1 MKLKLAL
8 ASLLIAAIAPFTAS
22 AQSLAI
28 PGEVGNVTFA
38 LKVSYETGGFD
49 GAYNDSEKDRSKSS
63 YKSVIV
69 TERYSNKEFIAD
81 MIARFD
87 LTGSAADYSIKYVKS
102 EAIVAYFIVNKAET
116 SITCIGAE
124 DTSDNDG
131 ENPISTYYTTGDY
144 TDSEIFDESST
155 DVRKKNGDR
164 TEKGSF
170 SSLNCGT
177 YLYFN
182 PKYDINGNTP
192 EEFECFSLVSR
203 SGSYSSVY
211 TQETNKTVET
221 NRTGATKYTDIT
233 GTDYDGQ
240 TLSGSF
246 TISALKS
253 VGDVTPYVAAYNR
266 YFND

>member
-1 MKLKLAL
+1 MKLKLTF
-8 ASLLIAAIAPFTAS
+8 ASLLLAALAPFTAS
-22 AQSLAI
+22 AQTPVAI

-38 LKVSYETGGFD
+38 LKVSYEAGGFN
-49 GAYNDSEKDRSKSS
+49 GSYEKSDSPEKSS

-81 MIARFD
+81 MIARYS

-102 EAIVAYFIVNKAET
+102 DEVVAYFIVNKDGT

-124 DTSDNDG
+124 DTRVNDG

-155 DVRKKNGDR
+155 DVRKTNGDR

-170 SSLNCGT
+170 KSLNCGT

-182 PKYDINGNTP
+182 PKNGIGGNGA
-192 EEFECFSLVSR
+192 EYFECFSLVTR
-203 SGSYSSVY
+203 SGSYTTVY
-211 TQETNKTVET
+211 PQGTDTTVET
-221 NRTGATKYTDIT
+221 NRTGETKYTDIT
-233 GTDYDGQ
+233 GTDYDGR
-240 TLSGSF
+240 TMSGSF

-253 VGDVTPYVAAYNR
+253 VADVRAYVDAYER
-266 YFND
+266 RFGV